1 MKFTRPALALMFA
14 GALFA
19 ADPAVVAQAK
29 KQIAEKKYD
38 AAITSLETATKADP
52 KSAAIKATLADA
64 LLAKADSVM
73 YDDAL
78 PPRSKY
84 PDALRTYRKVLTV
97 DKDNQK
103 AKSNIETIENIYKSM
118 GRPVP
123 Q

>member
-1 MKFTRPALALMFA
+1 MNFTRPALALVFA

-38 AAITSLETATKADP
+38 AAITALETAGKADP
-52 KSAAIKATLADA
+52 KSVAIKATLADA
-64 LLAKADSVM
+64 LLGKADSIM
-73 YDDAL
+73 YDDSL

-84 PDALRTYRKVLTV
+84 PDALRTYRRVLTV
-97 DKDNQK
+97 DKDNPK
-103 AKSNIETIENIYKSM
+103 AKSNIETIEKIYKSM